1 MTEVIKSTALL
12 LLCHYGRAIEIAPLN
27 ELYASADLI
36 PEFAE
41 RVTVS
46 FQTFAHSLQGRAT
59 EEWDPLSDHLAAV
72 GRQAAA
78 FAAEFGW
85 GELARIAGRLHD
97 IGKCSAAFQAYI
109 RGKRNSGGDHS
120 SAGAQIALAAY
131 AGVPLL
137 PNLLAFAI
145 AGHHAGLDDW
155 TNLQKRLS
163 GKPIDAPGWEQQTEP
178 PPDAKTLLPTQRW
191 RPNTADKGFSN
202 AFLIRMLFSC
212 LVDADF
218 LETERFYA
226 DANNE
231 PVTRGQH
238 RELSVLRDTL
248 RAYME
253 RRRAGQPTPINRLRN
268 DVLDHAVMK
277 ADLPPGVFT
286 LTVPTG
292 GGKTL
297 TSLSFAL
304 EHAVRHGMR
313 RVVYVIPFTSIIE
326 QTAAVFRDALNA
338 PEDLLEHHA
347 SFDWEHAPDMLRDDG
362 EGRDGLAKLRRAAEN
377 WDVPVVVTTAVQF
390 FESLYAARPSR
401 CRKLHNL
408 AGSVIVLDEAQTL
421 PLKVLRP
428 CVAALKE
435 LSANYRTSIVLCT
448 ATQPALLE
456 KDHFPNGFAIDD
468 SRELAPAPKSLYARL
483 KRVQVE
489 HLPGTTSDDAIAAR
503 FAEQDQMLCIVN
515 SRAHARVLFAAI
527 QPLSGAVQ
535 LTTLMCPRH
544 RRQVLARVR
553 ERLKAGE
560 PARIVSTSLI
570 EAGVDISFP
579 EVWRAICGIDSIA
592 QAAGRC
598 NREGELGEAALGRTV
613 VFEPAEAKPP
623 SEIEGFWQAARQVLR
638 DHHDLLALEAVYAY
652 FRELYWQRGKEA
664 FDAATFEGRPWPILR
679 AIGERAPECAFPFT
693 KIATAFRMID
703 QIMEPVVVPW
713 RSNPDDDDA
722 DTLLKR
728 IAGMDR
734 PRRDDLRRLQQYT
747 VPLPRRTRLELFMA
761 RILVPVHDRFG
772 EALLRFE
779 DLAHYDP
786 ETGVRLDDPVQR
798 SAEWN
803 VL

>member
-1 MTEVIKSTALL
+1 MTS
-12 LLCHYGRAIEIAPLN
+12 AI
-27 ELYASADLI
+27 
-36 PEFAE
+36 
-41 RVTVS
+41 
-46 FQTFAHSLQGRAT
+46 FAHSLTDRPIEAG
-59 EEWDPLSDHLAAV
+59 EPLSDHLAAV
-72 GRQAAA
+72 GSR
-78 FAAEFGW
+78 AAEFASAFGW
-85 GELARIAGRLHD
+85 EQAGRVAGRLHD

-120 SAGAQIALAAY
+120 SAGAQVALAAY

-137 PNLLAFAI
+137 PRMLAFAI

-155 TNLQKRLS
+155 ANLEKRLT
-163 GKPIDAPGWEQQTEP
+163 GKLIDAPGWERHTEP
-178 PPDAKTLLPTQRW
+178 PPAVKTLLSTQSW
-191 RPNTADKGFSN
+191 TPAKTDKGFSQ

-231 PVTRGQH
+231 PVTRGGH
-238 RELSVLRDTL
+238 RELSVLRDAL
-248 RAYME
+248 RAHMADK
-253 RRRAGQPTPINRLRN
+253 RAGSPTAINRLRN
-268 DVLDHAVMK
+268 DVLDHAVAK

-304 EHAVRHGMR
+304 EHALRHGMR

-326 QTAAVFRDALNA
+326 QTAAIFREALNA
-338 PEDLLEHHA
+338 PDEVLEHHA
-347 SFDWEHAPDMLRDDG
+347 SFDWEHAPGALRDDG

-421 PLKVLRP
+421 PLRLLLP

-435 LSANYRTSIVLCT
+435 LSANYRASVVLCT
-448 ATQPALLE
+448 ATQPALRVI
-456 KDHFPNGFAIDD
+456 DGFPNGFAIDD
-468 SRELAPAPKSLYARL
+468 SRELAPDPKALYARL
-483 KRVQVE
+483 KRVRVE
-489 HLPGTTSDDAIAAR
+489 HLPGKTGDDVVAAR
-503 FAEQDQMLCIVN
+503 FAEKEQMLCVVN
-515 SRAHARVLFAAI
+515 SRAHARALFEAI
-527 QPLSGAVQ
+527 RPLPGAVH

-544 RRQVLARVR
+544 RRHVLARVR
-553 ERLKAGE
+553 ERLTAGE
-560 PARIVSTSLI
+560 PARVVSTSLI

-579 EVWRAICGIDSIA
+579 EVWRAVCGIDSIA

-598 NREGELGEAALGRTV
+598 NREGELGKTALGRTV

-623 SEIEGFWQAARQVLR
+623 REIEGFWQAARQVLR
-638 DHHDLLALEAVYAY
+638 DHDDPLALDSVYAY
-652 FRELYWQRGKEA
+652 FRELYWQKDDKKQKA
-664 FDAATFEGRPWPILR
+664 FDAAILEQRPWPILS
-679 AIGERAPECAFPFT
+679 AIGERARDCDFPFAS
-693 KIATAFRMID
+693 IATAFRMID
-703 QIMEPVVVPW
+703 DIMEPVVVPW
-713 RSNPDDDDA
+713 RSGPDDA
-722 DTLLKR
+722 DADTVLNR

-747 VPLPRRTRLELFMA
+747 VPLRRDIRNEWFA
-761 RILVPVHDRFG
+761 AGILMPVHDRLG
-772 EALLRFE
+772 EALLRFKC
-779 DLAHYDP
+779 LAYYDP

-798 SAEWN
+798 AAAN
-803 VL
+803 NII